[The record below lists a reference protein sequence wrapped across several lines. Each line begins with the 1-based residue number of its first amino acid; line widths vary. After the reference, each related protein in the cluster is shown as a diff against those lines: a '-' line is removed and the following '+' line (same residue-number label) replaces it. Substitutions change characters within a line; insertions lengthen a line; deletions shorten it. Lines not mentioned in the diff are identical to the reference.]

1 MEKEVLSRLYETTN
15 GRKPTKE
22 YYNLNKELQEV
33 KENFL
38 EKVGEDKRA
47 ELEHLTDI
55 IYEMNSILGKEDFCN
70 GFSTAVKLYIE
81 STYNNDKG
89 DDQE

>member
-1 MEKEVLSRLYETTN
+1 M
-15 GRKPTKE
+15 
-22 YYNLNKELQEV
+22 
-33 KENFL
+33 
-38 EKVGEDKRA
+38 EKVGEDKRS

-70 GFSTAVKLYIE
+70 GFSTAVRLYIE